1 VLKKIFG
8 PFFARRSCVQCGKGK
23 YSFGLSSGFV
33 AYNYLVYKPTCR
45 ECVLGSFNDEDGS
58 EVCKNCPE
66 VPAYDYQA
74 VRDQYYSTRE
84 DVVNCLGNEDQN
96 NFLLDCNFCS
106 ANTFCSPPYS
116 SQVACPQTTDAG
128 WSALSLC
135 PVGSY
140 CEGPNTVLCES
151 GEYSGNA
158 GAVACSKCESPG
170 LKASE
175 DRTACVACSAGN
187 ACFWVGDEFVNEPCP
202 PGKFSGASASNCTL
216 CVPGRYSATE
226 ASTICEFCRAGYT
239 CAEEGD
245 NGDKHIAENP
255 CPPGSFSDAGSIA
268 CTSCPAAKT
277 TWTSDGAKR
286 LLSAATKI
294 ADCEDCIAGVAC
306 TQITFPPRT
315 VVTRCAQNYNSA
327 SAGKEVCDMCEL
339 GKHRIERYP
348 DVEDELTTEYNNS
361 VFLSVSCQECPP
373 GTTCCF
379 GPGSPCENRN
389 SGDPSAALELQV
401 PLNCSRGRYSGESGV
416 TDEVCSRKCPAGKF
430 YGDMGG
436 GKTNVDQCATCEL
449 GKYCSGDWTTLN
461 QVSVVTLRSHV
472 TWKHTKLAK
481 LVFFRFF
488 CPA

>member
-1 VLKKIFG
+1 
-8 PFFARRSCVQCGKGK
+8 
-23 YSFGLSSGFV
+23 
-33 AYNYLVYKPTCR
+33 
-45 ECVLGSFNDEDGS
+45 
-58 EVCKNCPE
+58 
-66 VPAYDYQA
+66 
-74 VRDQYYSTRE
+74 
-84 DVVNCLGNEDQN
+84 
-96 NFLLDCNFCS
+96 
-106 ANTFCSPPYS
+106 
-116 SQVACPQTTDAG
+116 
-128 WSALSLC
+128 
-135 PVGSY
+135 
-140 CEGPNTVLCES
+140 
-151 GEYSGNA
+151 
-158 GAVACSKCESPG
+158 
-170 LKASE
+170 
-175 DRTACVACSAGN
+175 
-187 ACFWVGDEFVNEPCP
+187 
-202 PGKFSGASASNCTL
+202 
-216 CVPGRYSATE
+216 
-226 ASTICEFCRAGYT
+226 
-239 CAEEGD
+239 
-245 NGDKHIAENP
+245 
-255 CPPGSFSDAGSIA
+255 
-268 CTSCPAAKT
+268 
-277 TWTSDGAKR
+277 
-286 LLSAATKI
+286 
-294 ADCEDCIAGVAC
+294 
-306 TQITFPPRT
+306 
-315 VVTRCAQNYNSA
+315 
-327 SAGKEVCDMCEL
+327 MCEL